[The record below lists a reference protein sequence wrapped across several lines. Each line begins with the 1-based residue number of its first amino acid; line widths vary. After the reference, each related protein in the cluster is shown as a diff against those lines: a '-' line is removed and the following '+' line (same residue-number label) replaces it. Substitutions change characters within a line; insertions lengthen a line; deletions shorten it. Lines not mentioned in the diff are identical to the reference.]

1 MKEFASHSS
10 TPSGHQADSFYC
22 KLNVL
27 EFKNTIEMEVEG
39 GNMANNDNKHYSHCD
54 SAVFFLESLDFPN
67 CFKFFI
73 NFKSSEKADS
83 DFLKISVLH

>member
-10 TPSGHQADSFYC
+10 TPSGHQADSFYH
-22 KLNVL
+22 KLDVF

-54 SAVFFLESLDFPN
+54 SAVFFSSSLLTFL
-67 CFKFFI
+67 I
-73 NFKSSEKADS
+73 ASNFLLISRV
-83 DFLKISVLH
+83 LKKLILTF